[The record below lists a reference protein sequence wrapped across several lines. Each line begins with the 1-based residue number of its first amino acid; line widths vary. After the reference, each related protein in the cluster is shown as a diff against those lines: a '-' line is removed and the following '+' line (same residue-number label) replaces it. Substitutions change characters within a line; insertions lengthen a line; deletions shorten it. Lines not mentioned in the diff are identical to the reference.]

1 MLTQSQAADI
11 FDRIKKLSTAGEL
24 EVSFSGGSSS
34 LTRFA
39 NNVIHQ
45 NMTEESSSV
54 SIRIAIDGRTARSTT
69 CLLYTSDAADE

>member
-1 MLTQSQAADI
+1 MLPQSQAAAI
-11 FDRIKKLSTAGEL
+11 FDSIRKLSTAGEL

-54 SIRIAIDGRTARSTT
+54 SIRVAIDGRTAPFHHQPPRR
-69 CLLYTSDAADE
+69 